1 LKQHAWCNSEKKK
14 IFGHTNL
21 LVGCQFMERK
31 SVIFAHQ
38 LVVGEGRPDMR
49 DKMYR
54 IYVWSKKE
62 V

>member
-1 LKQHAWCNSEKKK
+1 
-14 IFGHTNL
+14 
-21 LVGCQFMERK
+21 MERK